1 MARREMGHKLLA
13 RLGKTK
19 LRPGGV
25 EGTEWLIG
33 QADLKPGTQVLEV
46 ACNRGYTLI
55 DLAQRFG
62 VEAEGID
69 ADPEVIAQAERN
81 VADAGLSGSIH
92 VQQGDALHLPF
103 ADESFDV
110 VLNEAMLTMLAD
122 KSKAQAVAEYFR
134 VLKPG
139 GMLLTHDVV
148 LTKEKPAVVRML
160 QKVINVPAHPL
171 TAAAW
176 EDLFSQAGFSGVR
189 THTGDF
195 TLLTD
200 EGLVR
205 DEGVEGRE
213 RLVENAL
220 EDDNFAQ
227 FSEMR
232 TFFDLAKDDIGY
244 IVVASTR

>member
-25 EGTEWLIG
+25 EGTEWLVG
-33 QADLKPGTQVLEV
+33 KAGLEPGKRVLEV
-46 ACNRGYTLI
+46 ACNRGFTLI
-55 DLAQRFG
+55 DLVRRFG
-62 VEAEGID
+62 VVAEGVD
-69 ADPEVIAQAERN
+69 ADAEVIAQAERN
-81 VADAGLSGSIH
+81 VADAGLEESIH

-103 ADESFDV
+103 ADETFDV

-122 KSKAQAVAEYFR
+122 KSKAQAVSEYLR

-139 GMLLTHDVV
+139 GRLLTHDVV
-148 LTKEKPAVVRML
+148 LTKEQPAVVRML
-160 QKVINVPAHPL
+160 RKVINVPAHPL
-171 TAAAW
+171 TAAGW
-176 EDLFSQAGFSGVR
+176 TSLFSDAGFASVTSR
-189 THTGDF
+189 TGDF

-200 EGLVR
+200 EGIVR
-205 DEGVEGRE
+205 DEGVEGRNE
-213 RLVENAL
+213 LVQNAL
-220 EDDNFAQ
+220 NDDNFAQ

-244 IVVASTR
+244 IVVASTK